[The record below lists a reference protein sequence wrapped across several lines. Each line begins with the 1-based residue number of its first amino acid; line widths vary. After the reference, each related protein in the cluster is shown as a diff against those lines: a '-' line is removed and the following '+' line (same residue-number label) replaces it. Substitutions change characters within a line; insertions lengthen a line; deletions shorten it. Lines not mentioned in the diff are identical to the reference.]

1 MTFEIRGLWFGLAV
15 LFASSACAQQSA
27 NGAATHIF
35 VCKDAGGRTITSDRP
50 IPECADRPMEER
62 SKGGTVL
69 REIPAPLT
77 PEEQQQKDAR
87 ERKRREQEE
96 QEKDQARKDR
106 ALLAVYAS
114 EESIQSAR
122 ERSLSDYQ
130 DALKNANQ
138 NMAALLDERK
148 ANQREADHYKSK
160 PIPLT
165 LQHQIDANEAAIS
178 GEGHTI
184 ADRQAAIDR
193 INQKFDADLARFRS
207 LEAKYPNK

>member
-1 MTFEIRGLWFGLAV
+1 MMFEIRGLCLGLAV
-15 LFASSACAQQSA
+15 LYASGVYAQQPA

-35 VCKDAGGRTITSDRP
+35 VCRDASGRTITSDQP

-77 PEEQQQKDAR
+77 PEEQQQKNAQ

-114 EESIQSAR
+114 EASIQSAR
-122 ERSLSDYQ
+122 ARSLSDYQ
-130 DALKNANQ
+130 DALKTANQ

-148 ANQREADHYKSK
+148 ANQREADRYQNK
-160 PIPLT
+160 PIPLA
-165 LQHQIDANEAAIS
+165 LQHQINANEAAIS
-178 GEGHTI
+178 EEGHTI

-207 LEAKYPNK
+207 LEAKYVNK